1 MFRLEEITYLF
12 GIILLGLFFVLYQ
25 NYKKQKKADWNSL
38 GHDKTLRQSILLSK
52 DKFYL
57 KFILFTTAVFFSLIA
72 LTNPQYGKKKEKI
85 KTQNIDVF
93 IVLDV
98 SQSML
103 CNDIKPDRLSRAQIW
118 IKQFLDR
125 FHTERIGFISF
136 AGSAYLH
143 SPLTTDIPTI
153 NLMAS
158 MAGPQNI
165 GTQGTSIADAIKL
178 ATNSFAEDEGFHKVI
193 VLITDGEDHEGEA
206 IEASKQAV
214 EKGISIFTI
223 PLGSDQGAPV
233 PNLNYG
239 EQNHKTDHKGNPI
252 ISVPDRQ
259 LLKEIADITQGEFL
273 EIDRGE
279 ENFETMKKQFNL
291 LSRKDVTYHA
301 FSSYESYYQYILFI
315 AFLLLIAETIVSRK
329 KNVS

>member
-1 MFRLEEITYLF
+1 MFRLEEISYLI
-12 GIILLGLFFVLYQ
+12 GLILLLLFFIMYQ
-25 NYKKQKKADWNSL
+25 YYKNQKKAAWNIL
-38 GHDKTLRQSILLSK
+38 GNSKTLGSSVLLKK
-52 DKFYL
+52 DYFHIRFL
-57 KFILFTTAVFFSLIA
+57 LFIAVIFLGVLA

-93 IVLDV
+93 IALDV
-98 SQSML
+98 SKSML
-103 CNDIKPDRLSRAQIW
+103 CTDIKPDRLSRAQIW

-158 MAGPQNI
+158 MANPGSI
-165 GTQGTSIADAIKL
+165 GTQGTAIADAIQL
-178 ATNSFAEDEGFHKVI
+178 ATKSFAEDEGFHKVI

-206 IEASKQAV
+206 IEAAKQAAD
-214 EKGISIFTI
+214 KGISIFTI

-233 PNLNYG
+233 PAFYDG
-239 EQNHKTDHKGNPI
+239 MQNHLTDKEGNPV
-252 ISVPDRQ
+252 ISIPNRS
-259 LLKEIADITQGEFL
+259 LLKDIADLTQGEFL

-279 ENFETMKKQFNL
+279 ENFESMKKRFDL

-301 FSSYESYYQYILFI
+301 FSSYESYFQYVLFI
-315 AFLLLIAETIVSRK
+315 ALTLLIFETLLTRK
-329 KNVS
+329 KNVD